1 MKELLITF
9 AFLLLLLTLLST
21 FGGSIRPGE
30 PFYQPALQTPS
41 SSPYEP
47 SRKTLQENEPSM
59 NPLYSSTNQISEQ
72 FMNASPST
80 LPPPPNMNSAASM
93 PAMPSAPD
101 MSSTPSMPS
110 VPSMPS
116 AVPTMTP
123 EKRENYLSGAP
134 IEDQLERPHI
144 SEQYANRNNNIHE
157 GFMIE
162 PFESDNG
169 PTFASF

>member
-30 PFYQPALQTPS
+30 PFYQPALQ
-41 SSPYEP
+41 SPYE
-47 SRKTLQENEPSM
+47 SRKTLQENQ
-59 NPLYSSTNQISEQ
+59 LYSSTNEISEQ
-72 FMNASPST
+72 FINTTPNIPTSIPQQITQPSIDP
-80 LPPPPNMNSAASM
+80 LSLI
-93 PAMPSAPD
+93 
-101 MSSTPSMPS
+101 
-110 VPSMPS
+110 
-116 AVPTMTP
+116 
-123 EKRENYLSGAP
+123 EKKKENYLTGAP
-134 IEDQLERPHI
+134 IEDHLERPIHI
-144 SEQYANRNNNIHE
+144 SEQYTDRKPQHARQPQQHQE